1 MKTKFTNKKMQ
12 LNYLNKPFFEN
23 GCIEKISTILEDQ
36 DIYNP
41 LICTD
46 PGITNAG
53 MTDQLVG
60 LLSTKI
66 KHSIYDKTPA
76 NPTEQSVSEA
86 LEILQ
91 KDKCDGIIGFG
102 GGSSIDLAKA
112 VALMANHE
120 GKLVDYSV
128 NEGGIK
134 KIKELAPMIAIP
146 TTSGTGSEVSAGSV
160 IIMNDGRKLIL
171 ASDFLRPKV
180 AICDPELTIGLPPLL
195 TAGVGMDALTHCI
208 EAVLSPRVD
217 PPAEA
222 VGLDGVEKII
232 KKKSLLRS
240 VEDGQDK
247 DARWNM
253 MMAST
258 EGAMAFSKGLG
269 AVHSMSHALGADQ
282 NLRLHHGTLNAVLLP
297 VVLRFNA
304 NHVDDKYSRIALA
317 MGERED
323 ADLADL
329 IEKLNV
335 EIGLPS
341 SLKEMGVK
349 DEMIPE
355 LVEHAK
361 NDPSNA
367 TTPRLPNDGEWNQLF
382 MDAM

>member
-1 MKTKFTNKKMQ
+1 MQ

-23 GCIEKISTILEDQ
+23 GCIEKISAILEDQ

-66 KHSIYDKTPA
+66 KHSVYDKTPA

-112 VALMANHE
+112 VALMANHD

-134 KIKELAPMIAIP
+134 KIKQLAPMIAIP

-208 EAVLSPRVD
+208 EAILSPRVD

-304 NHVDDKYSRIALA
+304 KHVDDKYSRIALA

-341 SLKEMGVK
+341 SLKEMGVR

-361 NDPSNA
+361 HDPSNA
-367 TTPRLPNDGEWNQLF
+367 TTPRLPNDSEWNQLF
-382 MDAM
+382 LDAM